1 MSDERRTTSGIEV
14 KPVYGPADARAIRAR
29 IGAPGAFPF
38 TRGLRADGYRTRP
51 WTIRQYAGY
60 GTPQEANERFRFLLA
75 QGQPGLSVAFDLPT
89 QMGLDSDDARSLG
102 EVGRVGVAIDSL
114 DDVVAL
120 FDGIPLD
127 AVSTSMTIN
136 APAPVLV
143 AMYVVAA
150 ELQGVPAGS
159 VRGTAQN
166 DVLKEYV
173 ARGTY
178 IYPPRPSLRLAAD
191 LVAWCA
197 TEAPRFNAISLSGY
211 HMREAGSTAVQ
222 EMAFALANAIAYVEA
237 VLARGVAVDDFAP
250 RLSWIFNTHTNFF
263 EEIAKY
269 RALRRMW
276 ATLMRDRFGA
286 LDARSLQ
293 LRTHTQTGGSTLTL
307 QQPEN
312 NIVRAALQALAAVLG
327 GVQSLALSCY
337 DEAIAIPTEHAQTL
351 AVRTQQILAE
361 EIGVTDTA
369 DPLGGSWYV
378 EALTDEL
385 EAAAWELLAEVERIG
400 GAVAAVETG
409 FYQRAIDEE
418 AYRAEMALES
428 GERVVVGVNRYREGD
443 DPEPA
448 SFQVDPELAG
458 GQIARLEAV
467 RARRDAAAVEAAL
480 LALRDDCAR
489 AEVNALPAIVAAVRA
504 HATLGRDLR
513 RDARACS
520 ASTSLPEPG
529 LTRALRPTPALLDVP
544 DRRLTCSLR
553 PRRRP
558 GRSAPALRAP
568 GPARPRRGGGSP
580 RSGGARAPS
589 RPPRPPPASR
599 RRARP

>member
-1 MSDERRTTSGIEV
+1 
-14 KPVYGPADARAIRAR
+14 
-29 IGAPGAFPF
+29 
-38 TRGLRADGYRTRP
+38 
-51 WTIRQYAGY
+51 
-60 GTPQEANERFRFLLA
+60 
-75 QGQPGLSVAFDLPT
+75 
-89 QMGLDSDDARSLG
+89 MGMDSDDARALG
-102 EVGRVGVAIDSL
+102 EVGRVGVAIDAL
-114 DDVVAL
+114 DDVVEL

-150 ELQGVPAGS
+150 ELQGVPARRCAARRRTTCS
-159 VRGTAQN
+159 RSTSPAAPTSTRRGRACAWRPTSSPG
-166 DVLKEYV
+166 
-173 ARGTY
+173 AR
-178 IYPPRPSLRLAAD
+178 S
-191 LVAWCA
+191 
-197 TEAPRFNAISLSGY
+197 EAPRFNAISLSGY

-222 EMAFALANAIAYVEA
+222 EMAFGLANAIAYVEA
-237 VLARGVAVDDFAP
+237 VLAHGIAVDEFAP

-286 LDARSLQ
+286 LDERSLQ

-378 EALTDEL
+378 ESLTDEL
-385 EAAAWELLAEVERIG
+385 EALAWELLAEVERIG

-443 DPEPA
+443 DPEPVVVPGR
-448 SFQVDPELAG
+448 S
-458 GQIARLEAV
+458 
-467 RARRDAAAVEAAL
+467 RARRRADRAPRVGARRAAT
-480 LALRDDCAR
+480 ALRSKPRWRALRADCER
-489 AEVNALPAIVAAVRA
+489 AEVNAMPAIVAAVRA
-504 HATLGRDLR
+504 RATLGEICGAMRE
-513 RDARACS
+513 
-520 ASTSLPEPG
+520 TFGEYK
-529 LTRALRPTPALLDVP
+529 PA
-544 DRRLTCSLR
+544 
-553 PRRRP
+553 
-558 GRSAPALRAP
+558 
-568 GPARPRRGGGSP
+568 
-580 RSGGARAPS
+580 
-589 RPPRPPPASR
+589 
-599 RRARP
+599 

>member
-1 MSDERRTTSGIEV
+1 VSDRRETTSGIEV
-14 KPVYGPADARAIRAR
+14 QPLYGPADGAEPAR
-29 IGAPGAFPF
+29 IGTPGEFPF

-60 GTPQEANERFRFLLA
+60 GSANEANERFRFLLA
-75 QGQPGLSVAFDLPT
+75 QGQPGLSIAFDLPT
-89 QMGLDSDDARSLG
+89 QMGLDSDDPRSPG

-120 FDGIPLD
+120 FEGIPLD
-127 AVSTSMTIN
+127 EVSTSLTIN
-136 APAPVLV
+136 APAAVLV

-222 EMAFALANAIAYVEA
+222 EMAFAFANAIAYVEA
-237 VLARGVAVDDFAP
+237 VLARDIAVDDFAP

-276 ATLMRDRFGA
+276 ATIMRDRFGA
-286 LDARSLQ
+286 LDERSLQ

-369 DPLGGSWYV
+369 DPLGGSWYI
-378 EALTDEL
+378 EALTDDL
-385 EAAAWELLAEVERIG
+385 ERGAWELLAEVERIG
-400 GAVAAVETG
+400 GAVAAVEKG

-428 GERVVVGVNRYREGD
+428 GERVVVGVNRHREGS

-448 SFQVDPELAG
+448 SFQVDPALAD
-458 GQIARLEAV
+458 GQLARLAAV
-467 RARRDAAAVEAAL
+467 RGARDGSAVEAAL
-480 LALRDDCAR
+480 RALRADCER

-504 HATLGRDLR
+504 RASLGEICGAMRE
-513 RDARACS
+513 
-520 ASTSLPEPG
+520 TFGEY
-529 LTRALRPTPALLDVP
+529 
-544 DRRLTCSLR
+544 R
-553 PRRRP
+553 PR
-558 GRSAPALRAP
+558 
-568 GPARPRRGGGSP
+568 
-580 RSGGARAPS
+580 
-589 RPPRPPPASR
+589 
-599 RRARP
+599 